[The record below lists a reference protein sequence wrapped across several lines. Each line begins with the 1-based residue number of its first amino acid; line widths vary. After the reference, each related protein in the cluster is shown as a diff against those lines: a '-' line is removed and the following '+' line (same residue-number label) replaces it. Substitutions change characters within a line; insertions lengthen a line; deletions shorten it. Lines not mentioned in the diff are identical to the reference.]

1 MDKLLPW
8 KMTLNIKDPKAHV
21 LARALAE
28 ETGESMTLAVI
39 KALDERL
46 DRVKRS
52 RSVASAEELLE
63 IGRRCAGEGP
73 TGLPISPNDLLYDD
87 RGLPG

>member
-1 MDKLLPW
+1 MG
-8 KMTLNIKDPKAHV
+8 LNIKDPKAHV
-21 LARALAE
+21 LAQALAS

-52 RSVASAEELLE
+52 RSVASVEELLE
-63 IGRRCAGEGP
+63 IGRRCAEGL
-73 TGLPISPNDLLYDD
+73 TGPGVSPSDLLYDD
-87 RGLPG
+87 RGLPR